1 MLVLL
6 REGFSVLPTIFLIIL
21 EIMESDNKIE
31 KKFNSLLYKK
41 RLYFKLM
48 LDRISKVREKNVKKN
63 LWKK

>member
-63 LWKK
+63 LCKK

>member
-31 KKFNSLLYKK
+31 KKINSLLYKK